1 MTEVEEITILNPR
14 LMIVGKDG
22 LYYYIPFSKEQ
33 AIRQIE
39 KALLKRSI
47 IAEDIQWPD
56 ANAVEEF

>member
-47 IAEDIQWPD
+47 IAEDIQ
-56 ANAVEEF
+56 